1 MFMRRFRLDLTAA
14 ALAAGLFASASFAG
28 TVTVVTSFPK
38 ELTQAYKTAF
48 EKANPGIKLEV
59 LNKNTVQ
66 GIAYVRELPVG
77 QRPDVFWASAPDAFE
92 VLSSAKLLDN
102 VSELINKSAPTKVG
116 NYPINDPQIGRAHV

>member
-1 MFMRRFRLDLTAA
+1 MRLTLF
-14 ALAAGLFASASFAG
+14 ALAASAALMPCLAVAG

-38 ELTQAYKTAF
+38 EITQTYKAAF
-48 EKANPGIKLEV
+48 EKANPGIKVEI

-92 VLSSAKLLDN
+92 VLSGQNLLESSADL
-102 VSELINKSAPTKVG
+102 VNKAAPTKVG
-116 NYPINDPQIGRAHV
+116 AYPLSLIHI